1 MAFKLTWIGHVSL
14 ALETDGFQL
23 LIDPYLSQNPAAKVD
38 PAKVAADYILVTHGH
53 GDHIGDTVAI
63 AERTG
68 ATVIANAEIC
78 GWLHK
83 KGLNVHGQHLGG
95 GFKHPFGYLKL
106 TLALHGSGLPDGS
119 YGGNPAGFLLTT
131 NAGEKIYMA
140 GDTGLFGD
148 MQLIGEEG
156 VTLAVLPIG
165 DNYTMGPADAL
176 RAVKLLTP
184 EYVIPIHFNTFGLI
198 AQDPNAWAA
207 RVHAETDAKAR
218 VLAPGEHF
226 IYP

>member
-1 MAFKLTWIGHVSL
+1 MAFKLTWIGHASL
-14 ALETDGFQL
+14 ALETDGYQL
-23 LIDPYLSQNPAAKVD
+23 LIDPYLSQNPATKVD

-53 GDHIGDTVAI
+53 GDHIGDTVEI

-78 GWLHK
+78 GWLRK
-83 KGLNVHGQHLGG
+83 KGLKVHAQHLGG

-131 NAGEKIYMA
+131 NTGEKIYMA

-148 MQLIGEEG
+148 MHLIGEEG

-184 EYVIPIHFNTFGLI
+184 KYVIPIHFNTFGLI
-198 AQDPNAWAA
+198 AQDPHAWAD

-226 IYP
+226 AYP